1 MNGAVLITGGA
12 KRLGAAMARAIA
24 GAGYKVVVHANH
36 SVEAAA
42 ALAAELGG
50 FFVLGD
56 LSQPDS
62 GAKIIDEAVQK
73 AGPLVG
79 LINNASRFEFDSPT
93 TVSAESIAAH
103 MAPNLIAP
111 MLLTKRFAE
120 RLTLEHGVVINILDQ
135 KLSNL
140 NPDFF
145 SYTLSKAAL
154 AAGVEMCAMALA
166 PRIRVCGIAPGLT
179 MKAPK
184 QSDQKFEAAWR
195 ANPLQRGSA
204 PEDIARAALFIL
216 QTPAITGTVIT
227 VDGGEHLMRR
237 SRDVGLLSGE

>member
-1 MNGAVLITGGA
+1 MNGTVLITGGA

-24 GAGYKVVVHANH
+24 GAGYKVVIHANR
-36 SVEAAA
+36 SEAEAA
-42 ALAAELGG
+42 ALAAELNG

-56 LSQPDS
+56 LSNPD
-62 GAKIIDEAVQK
+62 AAANIIGDAVQK
-73 AGPLVG
+73 AGPLFG
-79 LINNASRFEFDSPT
+79 LINNASRFEFDSPA

-103 MAPNLIAP
+103 IAPNLIAP
-111 MLLTKRFAE
+111 MLLTKHFAAQPGLE
-120 RLTLEHGVVINILDQ
+120 RGVVINMLDQ

-145 SYTLSKAAL
+145 AYTLTKAAL
-154 AAGVEMCAMALA
+154 AAGTEMCAMALA

-184 QSDQKFEAAWR
+184 QTEQKFEMAWR
-195 ANPLQRGSA
+195 ANPLQRGST
-204 PEDIARAALFIL
+204 PDDIARAALFIL
-216 QTPAITGTVIT
+216 QTPSLTGTVIT

>member
-24 GAGYKVVVHANH
+24 AAGYTIVIHAN
-36 SVEAAA
+36 SSADEAA
-42 ALAAELGG
+42 ALAAELNG

-56 LSQPDS
+56 LSHPDS
-62 GAKIIDEAVQK
+62 GPKIIDQAVQK
-73 AGPLVG
+73 AGPLFG
-79 LINNASRFEFDSPT
+79 LINNASRFEFDSPA
-93 TVSAESIAAH
+93 TVTAEAIAAH
-103 MAPNLIAP
+103 VAPNLIAP
-111 MLLTKRFAE
+111 MMLTKHFAE
-120 RLTLEHGVVINILDQ
+120 RLTLERGVVINILDQ

-145 SYTLSKAAL
+145 SYTLTKAAL
-154 AAGVEMCAMALA
+154 AAGTEMSAMALA

-184 QSDQKFEAAWR
+184 QSEQKFEAAWR

-204 PEDIARAALFIL
+204 PEDIARAALFVL
-216 QTPAITGTVIT
+216 QTPSITGTIIT

-237 SRDVGLLSGE
+237 SRDVGILSGE

>member
-1 MNGAVLITGGA
+1 MNGAVLVTGGA

-24 GAGYKVVVHANH
+24 AAGWTVVIHANN
-36 SVEAAA
+36 SADEAA
-42 ALAAELGG
+42 ALAAALHG
-50 FFVLGD
+50 FYVLGD
-56 LSQPDS
+56 LSHPDAA
-62 GAKIIDEAVQK
+62 AKIIDEAVQK
-73 AGPLVG
+73 AGPLFG
-79 LINNASRFEFDSPT
+79 LINNASRFEFDSPS
-93 TVSAESIAAH
+93 TVTAAAIAAH

-111 MLLTKRFAE
+111 ILLTKHFAE
-120 RLTLEHGVVINILDQ
+120 RLTLERGVVINILDQ

-145 SYTLSKAAL
+145 SYTLTKAAL
-154 AAGVEMCAMALA
+154 AAGTEMCAMALA

-184 QSDQKFEAAWR
+184 QSEEKFAAAWR

>member
-24 GAGYKVVVHANH
+24 AAGYTVVVHANT
-36 SVEAAA
+36 SADVAA

-56 LSQPDS
+56 LADADLA
-62 GAKIIDEAVQK
+62 AKIIDEAVQK
-73 AGPLVG
+73 AGPLFG
-79 LINNASRFEFDSPT
+79 LINNASRFEFDSGRS
-93 TVSAESIAAH
+93 VSALSVEAH
-103 MAPNLIAP
+103 MAPNLVAP
-111 MLLTKRFAE
+111 VLLTKHFAA
-120 RLTLEHGVVINILDQ
+120 RLTLERGVVINILDQ
-135 KLSNL
+135 KLANL

-145 SYTLSKAAL
+145 SYTMSKAAL
-154 AAGVEMCAMALA
+154 AAATEMFAMALA
-166 PRIRVCGIAPGLT
+166 PKIRVCGIAPGLT

-184 QSDQKFEAAWR
+184 QTEEKFETAWR
-195 ANPLQRGSA
+195 ANPLQRGST

-216 QTPAITGTVIT
+216 QTPSITGTTIY

>member
-12 KRLGAAMARAIA
+12 KRLGAAMARAVA
-24 GAGYKVVVHANH
+24 AAGYTVVIHANT
-36 SVEAAA
+36 SADAAA

-56 LSQPDS
+56 LADPN
-62 GAKIIDEAVQK
+62 APEKIIHEAVQK
-73 AGPLVG
+73 AGPLYG
-79 LINNASRFEFDSPT
+79 LINNASRFEFDSGRS
-93 TVSAESIAAH
+93 VSALSVAAH
-103 MAPNLIAP
+103 MAPNLVAP
-111 MLLTKRFAE
+111 VLLTKHFAA
-120 RLTLEHGVVINILDQ
+120 RLTLERGVVINILDQ
-135 KLSNL
+135 KLANL

-145 SYTLSKAAL
+145 SYTMSKAAL
-154 AAGVEMCAMALA
+154 AAATEMFAMALA
-166 PRIRVCGIAPGLT
+166 PKIRVCGIAPGLT

-184 QSDQKFEAAWR
+184 QTEEKFETAWR
-195 ANPLQRGSA
+195 ANPLQRGST

-216 QTPAITGTVIT
+216 QTPSITGTTIY